1 MMRTDGNV
9 LHHRQAEAAE
19 GHDAFAALY
28 DPTTIRHLEAVGVR
42 PGWRCWGIGSTS
54 LVSWLAKR
62 VGPTGRV
69 LATPVDTTWSA
80 PAARPPV
87 EILNHDIASGEPPA
101 GGFDL
106 VHARLPFVE
115 AADRERAVR
124 AMAAALRPGGHLL
137 IEDTDPELQPLACP
151 DEHGPGERLANRL
164 RRGIHE
170 LRTAR
175 GQSHAQSHAQ
185 GRVLPRLLRQAG
197 LTEVTADAYIPYADP
212 ACARLES
219 ATVRLL
225 GDRLL
230 VAGLATAG
238 DIEEHLGNLA
248 TGELALSAAPL
259 ISARGRK
266 SQASK
271 VR

>member
-1 MMRTDGNV
+1 AGWLRSTRAQRRVSRATLRSPATLPRPVTLRSCAALDIRLSSRGSPAQLPRSAPWRSVCQHGQIRVRACGKGPFRFVPGCGRTTPGRVPAASPTGDKPGKWNDRIMMRTDGNV

-137 IEDTDPELQPLACP
+137 I
-151 DEHGPGERLANRL
+151 
-164 RRGIHE
+164 
-170 LRTAR
+170 
-175 GQSHAQSHAQ
+175 
-185 GRVLPRLLRQAG
+185 
-197 LTEVTADAYIPYADP
+197 
-212 ACARLES
+212 
-219 ATVRLL
+219 
-225 GDRLL
+225 
-230 VAGLATAG
+230 
-238 DIEEHLGNLA
+238 
-248 TGELALSAAPL
+248 
-259 ISARGRK
+259 
-266 SQASK
+266 
-271 VR
+271 